1 MVGLSLSFLLV
12 PPTIDRYFKH
22 SHLTR
27 LDVHLHQARPY
38 ATPIASPSVVLR
50 TGHSLPPL
58 SHSAPKA
65 GVSVGYPWAP
75 VHVRSRR
82 RFHLSLLSFNIR
94 CCMGPR
100 QRWSDGAMSHVRQEN
115 VGFGCLSWCCR
126 ESVPSTVSPSK
137 RKSRSRIRGVET
149 EATMI
154 VTPHFAHDLFFFS
167 LSLSH
172 SSSSSSLIHPLLT
185 LSSSPLLHS
194 SPSLE

>member
-1 MVGLSLSFLLV
+1 M
-12 PPTIDRYFKH
+12 
-22 SHLTR
+22 
-27 LDVHLHQARPY
+27 HLHQARPY

-50 TGHSLPPL
+50 TGHSLPSP

-100 QRWSDGAMSHVRQEN
+100 QRWSDGAMSHVRQEK

-154 VTPHFAHDLFFFS
+154 VTPHFAHDLFFS

-172 SSSSSSLIHPLLT
+172 SSSSSSSLIHPLLLLT

>member
-1 MVGLSLSFLLV
+1 
-12 PPTIDRYFKH
+12 
-22 SHLTR
+22 
-27 LDVHLHQARPY
+27 
-38 ATPIASPSVVLR
+38 
-50 TGHSLPPL
+50 
-58 SHSAPKA
+58 
-65 GVSVGYPWAP
+65 
-75 VHVRSRR
+75 
-82 RFHLSLLSFNIR
+82 
-94 CCMGPR
+94 
-100 QRWSDGAMSHVRQEN
+100 MSHVRQEN

-154 VTPHFAHDLFFFS
+154 VTPHFAHDLFFS
-167 LSLSH
+167 LLSLSH